1 MISRIS
7 FSKLTWDETKK
18 LTWLTALQFLAF
30 FFLIPFRMLLVL
42 AIRSSESS
50 WREMQTPLETLAG
63 QMGFGHIENTVFILA
78 AGILCALVAFS
89 YVHSQVRL
97 DFYHSLALRRETLFA
112 VKYLA
117 GFLTFVIPYVI
128 CQILGLAAG
137 VPYRAVSG
145 TLVLEVAVSTLQG
158 LLFFLASYSGT
169 LLAVMFAGKTITSVF
184 GAAAFGFYIPWL
196 TLTEM
201 GFRNIFFPTDLIAQT
216 GKLGGV
222 IPIGYSSPWMIC
234 GSMNMKTGGS
244 LKQGLTGYWPPLA
257 DLCQLL
263 VLIVILTGI
272 SLLLYRIRRTEA
284 AGNALAFSRT
294 EGAVKILLAVPGAL
308 LAGLA
313 GYSILM
319 SDVWGVAFVAA
330 AGILICMIMEFIYR
344 WDIRQ
349 VLLHKGQM
357 CLTVVISLCL
367 FMGGRY
373 DAAGYNTYLPAEE
386 EVEAMAVCD
395 PWADYSYE
403 LSPGNWVSSSEIQAQ
418 DMLDYLQTEDFE
430 PIYRIAENGV
440 ENAGTGMV
448 YGSIEEETVPV
459 TVKYQLK
466 NGQSAY
472 RFYYADAA
480 VYYENMNE
488 LWQKEDFREKYC
500 PVLTME
506 PSQIQTLT
514 CQWNSAGSW
523 EVTAEKT
530 DAPDTKQAAET
541 DADAELSMDD
551 EAAFVT
557 VSQEKIPELLE
568 AYGKDMSK
576 MTFQELFSTYEE
588 YTYVESGY
596 LIVEREGGYSD
607 YYPLNFGFTN
617 TIEVLKSL

>member
-145 TLVLEVAVSTLQG
+145 TLALEVAVSTLQG

-169 LLAVMFAGKTITSVF
+169 LLAMMFAGKTITSVF

-201 GFRNIFFPTDLIAQT
+201 GFRNIFFPTDLMAQT

-244 LKQGLTGYWPPLA
+244 LKQGLTGYWR
-257 DLCQLL
+257 
-263 VLIVILTGI
+263 I
-272 SLLLYRIRRTEA
+272 SA
-284 AGNALAFSRT
+284 SF
-294 EGAVKILLAVPGAL
+294 
-308 LAGLA
+308 
-313 GYSILM
+313 
-319 SDVWGVAFVAA
+319 W
-330 AGILICMIMEFIYR
+330 C
-344 WDIRQ
+344 
-349 VLLHKGQM
+349 
-357 CLTVVISLCL
+357 
-367 FMGGRY
+367 
-373 DAAGYNTYLPAEE
+373 
-386 EVEAMAVCD
+386 
-395 PWADYSYE
+395 
-403 LSPGNWVSSSEIQAQ
+403 
-418 DMLDYLQTEDFE
+418 
-430 PIYRIAENGV
+430 
-440 ENAGTGMV
+440 
-448 YGSIEEETVPV
+448 
-459 TVKYQLK
+459 
-466 NGQSAY
+466 
-472 RFYYADAA
+472 
-480 VYYENMNE
+480 
-488 LWQKEDFREKYC
+488 
-500 PVLTME
+500 
-506 PSQIQTLT
+506 
-514 CQWNSAGSW
+514 
-523 EVTAEKT
+523 
-530 DAPDTKQAAET
+530 
-541 DADAELSMDD
+541 
-551 EAAFVT
+551 
-557 VSQEKIPELLE
+557 
-568 AYGKDMSK
+568 
-576 MTFQELFSTYEE
+576 
-588 YTYVESGY
+588 
-596 LIVEREGGYSD
+596 
-607 YYPLNFGFTN
+607 
-617 TIEVLKSL
+617 